1 MVRCRRVCILLL
13 LAGPVHSQSVRV
25 VSEFQRVDPFGE
37 VVRADRTGQPR
48 EILSPGVAR
57 NAFASFHIAVT
68 VGEREPFFVYIQ
80 TNPPDIFHIS
90 LYKELY
96 VKTDAGWIPDAL
108 QAVPIP
114 AFDTLPYLPLPIP
127 GQNTVSY
134 WMDLWVPAETAVER
148 VRLEVLVKVGR
159 GWVEYPMEV
168 RVMRAVAP
176 TIQEHHA
183 KLPVV
188 TARADAALYG
198 PFRNFVCNTRERGRA
213 ERLSVRRL
221 IHRNAVQ
228 DLALARALDGR
239 ADGLRAELLSR
250 ANVRDKKQWCRSPEV
265 LAEQGAEWFLR
276 VRDAT
281 YRRAGSAPD

>member
-1 MVRCRRVCILLL
+1 
-13 LAGPVHSQSVRV
+13 VHSQSVRV

-37 VVRADRTGQPR
+37 VVRVDRTEHPR

-68 VGEREPFFVYIQ
+68 IGDREPFFVYIQ
-80 TNPPDIFHIS
+80 TNPPDIFRIS

-96 VKTDAGWIPDAL
+96 VKTDAGWVPDAL
-108 QAVPIP
+108 QAVQVP

-176 TIQEHHA
+176 TIQERHA
-183 KLPVV
+183 TLPAV
-188 TARADAALYG
+188 TERADAAVYG
-198 PFRNFVCNTRERGRA
+198 PFRNFVCHTRERGHE

-228 DLALARALDGR
+228 DLALADGLEGR
-239 ADGLRAELLSR
+239 AGDLRAELLGR
-250 ANVRDKKQWCRSPEV
+250 AGVLDKKRWCRSPEA

-281 YRRAGSAPD
+281 YRRAASAQD

>member
-1 MVRCRRVCILLL
+1 MRV
-13 LAGPVHSQSVRV
+13 
-25 VSEFQRVDPFGE
+25 
-37 VVRADRTGQPR
+37 DRTGEPR

-68 VGEREPFFVYIQ
+68 IGEREPFFVYIQ
-80 TNPPDIFHIS
+80 TNPPDIFRIS

-134 WMDLWVPAETAVER
+134 WMDLWVPAETPVWR

-176 TIQEHHA
+176 AIQEHHA
-183 KLPVV
+183 ALPAV
-188 TARADAALYG
+188 TERADASVYG
-198 PFRNFVCNTRERGRA
+198 PFRNFVCDTREAGHA

-228 DLALARALDGR
+228 DLALARALEGR
-239 ADGLRAELLSR
+239 TGDRRAELLGR
-250 ANVRDKKQWCRSPEV
+250 AGVVDKKQWCRSPKA
-265 LAEQGAEWFLR
+265 LAERSTEWFLR